1 MELSFRRREILKHVI
16 DQFILT
22 GEPVGSKAVV
32 ELMDSPCSSATCRNE
47 MMYLEE
53 IGLLEQPHTSAG
65 RVPTARGYRVYVDS
79 LMENYTLSFE
89 ETLLLNSLLSDKRK
103 SSQKILQ
110 DMTKLLSKMTGYA
123 AIALAR
129 EKHGTIER
137 FDGVYINK
145 RSFLLVLITS
155 SGKAIA
161 KQVNPG
167 IPLDPE
173 RVAFLIDVINN
184 HLAKKELGGVTLER
198 MIAMEKDLG
207 DYRSIIPLLLGVIY
221 DVTEEMTEIR
231 LSVNGVANL
240 LSFPEFSE
248 KEKASLLIADLE
260 DEERLINKFAQEMPS
275 HVRVHIASGEKGLDS
290 ASFVTCPFRLKG
302 GLEGAVC
309 IIGPSRMNYAKAMA
323 RLQYL
328 AKEIHAVYGFE
339 PTLPLIE
346 TKDK

>member
-1 MELSFRRREILKHVI
+1 MELSLRRREILKHVI

-32 ELMDSPCSSATCRNE
+32 ELMKCPCSSATCRNE
-47 MMYLEE
+47 MMRLEE
-53 IGLLEQPHTSAG
+53 MGLLEQPHTSAG

-103 SSQKILQ
+103 SSRKILS
-110 DMTKLLSKMTGYA
+110 DMTRLLSKMTGYA

-145 RSFLLVLITS
+145 RSFLLVLVTS

-161 KQVNPG
+161 KQVHPG

-221 DVTEEMTEIR
+221 EVTEEMSEIR
-231 LSVNGVANL
+231 LSVSGVANL
-240 LSFPEFSE
+240 LSFPEFTE
-248 KEKASLLIADLE
+248 KETAEKLIAELE
-260 DEERLINKFAQEMPS
+260 DEEHLITKFAQEMPS

-309 IIGPSRMNYAKAMA
+309 IIGPARMNYAKAMA

-346 TKDK
+346 TKES